1 LAWIIAKP
9 ARKKNLAGCFNE
21 MTKISRYGGK
31 TRMLTNSCSYQKRRQ
46 AEQEKTTTK
55 EIEQGIKNEIR
66 TRIQQ
71 AHKQAEVCALRSDP

>member
-1 LAWIIAKP
+1 MDYCQASE
-9 ARKKNLAGCFNE
+9 KKNLAGCFNE

-31 TRMLTNSCSYQKRRQ
+31 TRMMTNSCSYQKRRQ

-55 EIEQGIKNEIR
+55 EIEQEIKNEIR